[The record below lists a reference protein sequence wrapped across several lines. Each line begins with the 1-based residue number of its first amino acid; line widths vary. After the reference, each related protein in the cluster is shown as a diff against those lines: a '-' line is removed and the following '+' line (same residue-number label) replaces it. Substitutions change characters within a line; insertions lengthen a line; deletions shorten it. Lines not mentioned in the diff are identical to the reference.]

1 LARLFERDGS
11 ALHTG
16 AQGSMECVVRNAS
29 RGTVLADRVA
39 VAATAVARM
48 RGLLGTGELPPQRGL
63 LLRPCRQ
70 VHSFFMRYALDLV
83 FIDRADRVV
92 ATLPGFARNR
102 ISPFV
107 STAAAVLELPAGTLD
122 ETPAATGDRLDIVP
136 RVDDTPER

>member
-1 LARLFERDGS
+1 
-11 ALHTG
+11 
-16 AQGSMECVVRNAS
+16 MECVVRNAS

-48 RGLLGTGELPPQRGL
+48 RGLLGTDELPTQRGL

-83 FIDRADRVV
+83 FIDRADCVV
-92 ATLPGFARNR
+92 ATLPRFARNR

-122 ETPAATGDRLDIVP
+122 ERPAATGDRLDIVP
-136 RVDDTPER
+136 RVDGTPER